1 VIRDNLGRTVQTIES
16 IRPVRPGQDL
26 RLSIDMRIQ
35 YLAYRELKSAIQ
47 AHRARSG
54 SVVVLDVQTGEVL
67 AMVNQPTFNP
77 NDRLQMKVALYK
89 NRAVT
94 DLLEPGSAIKP
105 FTVAAA
111 LASGRYSADSIV
123 DTSPGFYKVGVKTI
137 VDKNNLG
144 AVDLSTALAR
154 SSNVAMARMAI
165 QLGPETLH
173 QTLSRVGFGRV
184 TTSGYP
190 GESAGLLPQWA
201 HWRPIRTATISYGYG
216 LSVTPLQ
223 LAQAYATLGSFGV
236 HRPVAFTPVTGP
248 VPGSRVLPEQVTRD
262 VVNMMESVV
271 TQGSGRKASVA
282 GYRIAGKTGTA
293 WKASAGGYITNRY
306 VSVFAGVAPV
316 SAPRIATVVVIDEPS
331 VGGYYGGDIAAP
343 VFADVVGGAL
353 RLLAVA
359 PDAPL
364 DAPVDQIPES
374 TPQREPDL
382 DLPPEADAVPPTTI
396 AQRGESIAAPNGAQ
410 R

>member
-1 VIRDNLGRTVQTIES
+1 
-16 IRPVRPGQDL
+16 
-26 RLSIDMRIQ
+26 M
-35 YLAYRELKSAIQ
+35 
-47 AHRARSG
+47 
-54 SVVVLDVQTGEVL
+54 LDVQTGEVL

-77 NDRLQMKVALYK
+77 NDRMQMKAALYK

-94 DLLEPGSAIKP
+94 DLVEPGSAIKP

-111 LASGRYSADSIV
+111 LASGRYRADSIV

-165 QLGPETLH
+165 QLGPETVY

-201 HWRPIRTATISYGYG
+201 QWRPIRTATISYGYG

-248 VPGSRVLPEQVTRD
+248 APGERVLPEQVTRD
-262 VVNMMESVV
+262 VVRMMESVV

-293 WKASAGGYITNRY
+293 WKASAGGYITDRY
-306 VSVFAGVAPV
+306 VSVFAGVAPA

-331 VGGYYGGDIAAP
+331 VGGYYGGDVAAP

-364 DAPVDQIPES
+364 DAPVDQIPDS
-374 TPQREPDL
+374 VPQREPDL
-382 DLPPEADAVPPTTI
+382 DLLPEADAVPPTTI
-396 AQRGESIAAPNGAQ
+396 AQRGEAASTPGGA
-410 R
+410 RR

>member
-1 VIRDNLGRTVQTIES
+1 VCS
-16 IRPVRPGQDL
+16 SDL
-26 RLSIDMRIQ
+26 
-35 YLAYRELKSAIQ
+35 
-47 AHRARSG
+47 
-54 SVVVLDVQTGEVL
+54 
-67 AMVNQPTFNP
+67 NQPTFNP
-77 NDRLQMKVALYK
+77 NDRMQMKAALYK

-94 DLLEPGSAIKP
+94 DLVEPGSAIKP

-111 LASGRYSADSIV
+111 LASGRYRADSIV

-165 QLGPETLH
+165 QLGPETVY

-201 HWRPIRTATISYGYG
+201 QWRPIRTATISYGYG

-248 VPGSRVLPEQVTRD
+248 VPGERVLPEQVTRD
-262 VVNMMESVV
+262 VVRMMESVV

-293 WKASAGGYITNRY
+293 WKASAGGYITDRY
-306 VSVFAGVAPV
+306 VSVFAGVAPA
-316 SAPRIATVVVIDEPS
+316 SEPRIATVVVIDEPS
-331 VGGYYGGDIAAP
+331 VGGYYGGDVAAP

-364 DAPVDQIPES
+364 DAPVDQIPDS
-374 TPQREPDL
+374 APQREPDL
-382 DLPPEADAVPPTTI
+382 DLLPEVDAVPPTTI
-396 AQRGESIAAPNGAQ
+396 AQRGEAASTPGGA
-410 R
+410 RR